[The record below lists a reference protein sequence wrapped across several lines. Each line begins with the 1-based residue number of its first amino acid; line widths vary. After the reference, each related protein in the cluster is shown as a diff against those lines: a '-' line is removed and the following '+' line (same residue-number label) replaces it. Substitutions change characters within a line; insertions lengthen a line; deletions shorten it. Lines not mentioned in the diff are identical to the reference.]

1 MHFLSI
7 MVTFA
12 DFCCSSDYAETPRAS
27 SRNRGGRNRFPVVPS
42 NGGSVSDAAI
52 MSPSDAPPMPGI
64 PEIFRPEHSRNPGT
78 RSHNPSFSRPLAS
91 RSSYDPTMRPAD
103 LLTPG
108 SNMGSLNGEST
119 NKSDHR
125 KQSVLTPRALPST
138 TPNFLGGLSSPPAM
152 APQTSYLVGTE
163 GSVIRQF
170 EPSYS
175 EDSDAFLDRETQQK
189 LASILVVVLGYFE
202 KIALTLDWVWEAI
215 DDCKELTEDRQSA
228 LRVATNSMIG
238 VLKQVNTPMKDLNLG
253 GPSPPPMPKNQVR
266 EYASAIARALS
277 SMPWI
282 VGYAQQYDAE
292 LMKLKMAGDDQ
303 QTSENHVLF
312 DALTGHSCHLQY
324 MRALQH
330 ARDECMNLR
339 HLIEACDLNAGAA
352 PPPQA
357 PAMNNPASAGGNVA
371 TIISNPPRRR
381 TNTSRGV
388 SVDTDSSRPPTAQGP
403 NRPFAG
409 GNFAGGDAGRSFAGG
424 DAGRPFAG
432 SAFAGGDV
440 GRSFAGTPIASSE
453 DRRMFAGNGFGSS
466 SSPAVGNYLSSP
478 PSSLNSSLI
487 LEPQDVTLSRFPT
500 SPVDSQASGDFSAAQ
515 GISRRGPPVEEAQFS
530 RIIANTRKL
539 VRLCMEEHGVNGSLA
554 SNLREFFVRKQ
565 QESMSKPTND
575 PRAPERFQNLAKQC
589 QDFARDLDQ
598 VSRYVSGMTDPAR
611 MNPDFLFFL
620 KGTINA
626 YSDVLAGARDYKNSL
641 PADIKTE
648 MKEILRACKEVT
660 TALSDSPWA
669 WVMKEQSGLT
679 TPGGAYPTT
688 PLGAALGP
696 AAAAA
701 APRSNAGNRSFNTR
715 YDAYASNQ
723 QRRY

>member
-1 MHFLSI
+1 
-7 MVTFA
+7 
-12 DFCCSSDYAETPRAS
+12 
-27 SRNRGGRNRFPVVPS
+27 
-42 NGGSVSDAAI
+42 
-52 MSPSDAPPMPGI
+52 
-64 PEIFRPEHSRNPGT
+64 
-78 RSHNPSFSRPLAS
+78 
-91 RSSYDPTMRPAD
+91 MRPAD

-108 SNMGSLNGEST
+108 SNMGSMSGEPT

-125 KQSVLTPRALPST
+125 KQSVLTPRALPSS
-138 TPNFLGGLSSPPAM
+138 TPSFLGGLSSPPAM

-170 EPSYS
+170 EPGYS
-175 EDSDAFLDRETQQK
+175 EYSDAFVDRETQEK
-189 LASILVVVLGYFE
+189 LAAILAQIMGYFDQLVA
-202 KIALTLDWVWEAI
+202 ALEWVWKAV
-215 DDCKELTEDRQSA
+215 DGCKKLTKERQSA
-228 LRVATNSMIG
+228 LRIATNSIIG
-238 VLKQVNTPMKDLNLG
+238 LIEKVYNPMRDLNLG
-253 GPSPPPMPKNQVR
+253 GSSPPPMPKTQVR
-266 EYASAIARALS
+266 GFAMAIARAMSAVPYL
-277 SMPWI
+277 I
-282 VGYAQQYDAE
+282 GYAFQYDDE
-292 LMKLKMAGDDQ
+292 LLKLGQGSDDQ
-303 QTSENHVLF
+303 QNGVNQEIIDKVR
-312 DALTGHSCHLQY
+312 GHSVHLQY
-324 MRALQH
+324 SRALQH

-339 HLIEACDLNAGAA
+339 HLIESSNLTAGAA
-352 PPPQA
+352 PPSRA
-357 PAMNNPASAGGNVA
+357 TAVNNPVTSVGNPFSAVA
-371 TIISNPPRRR
+371 NPLRRR

-388 SVDTDSSRPPTAQGP
+388 SIDTDSSRLPNAQGT
-403 NRPFAG
+403 NRSFAG
-409 GNFAGGDAGRSFAGG
+409 STLAGSDFGRSFAGSTL
-424 DAGRPFAG
+424 AG
-432 SAFAGGDV
+432 SDV
-440 GRSFAGTPIASSE
+440 GRSFANTPVPGGE
-453 DRRMFAGNGFGSS
+453 DRRMFAGNALASS
-466 SSPAVGNYLSSP
+466 SSPAIGNYLSSP

-487 LEPQDVTLSRFPT
+487 LEPQDVALARYPT
-500 SPVDSQASGDFSAAQ
+500 SPVDSQASGDFSATQ
-515 GISRRGPPVEEAQFS
+515 GIPKRGPPVEEAQFL

-539 VRLCMEEHGVNGSLA
+539 VRLCMEEHGGNGSLA

-598 VSRYVSGMTDPAR
+598 VSRYISGMTDPAR

-641 PADIKTE
+641 PGDIKTE

-660 TALSDSPWA
+660 AALTDSSWA
-669 WVMKEQSGLT
+669 WVMKEQAGLT
-679 TPGGAYPTT
+679 APGGAYPTT